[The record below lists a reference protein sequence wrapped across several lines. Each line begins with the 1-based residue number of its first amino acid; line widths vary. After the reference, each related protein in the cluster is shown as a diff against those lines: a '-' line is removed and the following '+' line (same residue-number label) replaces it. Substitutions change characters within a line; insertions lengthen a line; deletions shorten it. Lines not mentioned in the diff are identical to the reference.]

1 MSLRLQQLVR
11 GPPGPS
17 PAPPLQHLPRT
28 GGAPEKWKLI
38 EQQGMEGKAEL
49 YNAEDAK
56 KEEAYKKNIENYIG
70 TVKVPVGISGP
81 LRIRQGSFARG
92 DFYVPLA
99 TTEAALV
106 ASVSRGMRAILEAGG
121 CETLYIDEGV
131 QRVPVFEFSSLQDLH
146 AFRVWLSA
154 PEQRAAL
161 ELIVGQV
168 TRHGKLIDWQYLIEG
183 NRLQIRFDFSTGDA
197 SGQNMVTFI
206 TNKILAHIRQHSPV
220 KLVDSII
227 EGGGSSDKK
236 ASHLSLSTVR
246 GRRVTAQVLLPE
258 KLVRS
263 LLHTSPQ
270 AMQRYRTRNAM
281 IHHMIG
287 VVGTSSHPSNV
298 LTAIFIATGQDAACA
313 AESHVA
319 YTRMEVTAEGALYA
333 SITLPAVL
341 CATVGGGTGLPS
353 QNAALS
359 LMRVKD
365 ARQLAEVIAGAA
377 LAGELSITA
386 AFVSEEF
393 TSAHYNLSR
402 GIPQAPSVAKL

>member
-1 MSLRLQQLVR
+1 
-11 GPPGPS
+11 
-17 PAPPLQHLPRT
+17 
-28 GGAPEKWKLI
+28 
-38 EQQGMEGKAEL
+38 
-49 YNAEDAK
+49 
-56 KEEAYKKNIENYIG
+56 
-70 TVKVPVGISGP
+70 
-81 LRIRQGSFARG
+81 
-92 DFYVPLA
+92 
-99 TTEAALV
+99 
-106 ASVSRGMRAILEAGG
+106 
-121 CETLYIDEGV
+121 
-131 QRVPVFEFSSLQDLH
+131 
-146 AFRVWLSA
+146 
-154 PEQRAAL
+154 
-161 ELIVGQV
+161 
-168 TRHGKLIDWQYLIEG
+168 
-183 NRLQIRFDFSTGDA
+183 
-197 SGQNMVTFI
+197 
-206 TNKILAHIRQHSPV
+206 
-220 KLVDSII
+220 
-227 EGGGSSDKK
+227 
-236 ASHLSLSTVR
+236 
-246 GRRVTAQVLLPE
+246 
-258 KLVRS
+258 
-263 LLHTSPQ
+263 
-270 AMQRYRTRNAM
+270 M